1 MPNDRDLLLA
11 STITHD
17 TETARAAARR
27 EKARRAPA
35 KWLLA
40 PAVIFLLVW
49 MIVPLAMTGYY
60 SFRNYNLMM
69 PSITGW
75 AGWTNYKILW
85 GDPTFWSALGVTLL
99 IVVVCLA
106 VTVGLGLALR
116 RGDCASKVKRAC
128 S

>member
-75 AGWTNYKILW
+75 AGWTCW
-85 GDPTFWSALGVTLL
+85 TCGV
-99 IVVVCLA
+99 A
-106 VTVGLGLALR
+106 FR
-116 RGDCASKVKRAC
+116 RRSRPAPPAPFSPNKRNWK
-128 S
+128 